1 MEPQD
6 AKSVRGRNVRTE
18 GLESLVGAIGALRW
32 AITGVRSW
40 TRGSLRLATNARRAN
55 IKEISLTTQCRQELS
70 FLGPHIET
78 WGPIGLPIRTDKV
91 DVEMHTDAGEFGYG
105 GHL

>member
-1 MEPQD
+1 M
-6 AKSVRGRNVRTE
+6 
-18 GLESLVGAIGALRW
+18 
-32 AITGVRSW
+32 
-40 TRGSLRLATNARRAN
+40 
-55 IKEISLTTQCRQELS
+55 S

-105 GHL
+105 GHPGDEVAGVLPERLVGKSSTHRELYGLRKVAATCVQKLAGKKVKFLWTPTAQ